1 MEPLLLPDQETVD
14 DFLPPFTPTCFL
26 DPENPRSFGAATA
39 ADSFYLLKKGLARTM
54 EQAVELYQAGCR
66 RFAARFGRRY
76 DAVSGYRLED
86 AELVF
91 CAAGALCGTTRVAV
105 DRLRQ
110 AGQAVGLLQ
119 LRLFRPFPAAA
130 VRRLAAGKKQL
141 VVLNRAISYGAG
153 GTLAQEL
160 RAALYR
166 QPDAPVVND
175 VIVSLGGREVFPETL
190 EAIARRAAGLSAT
203 DSIWLA

>member
-1 MEPLLLPDQETVD
+1 
-14 DFLPPFTPTCFL
+14 
-26 DPENPRSFGAATA
+26 
-39 ADSFYLLKKGLARTM
+39 
-54 EQAVELYQAGCR
+54 
-66 RFAARFGRRY
+66 
-76 DAVSGYRLED
+76 
-86 AELVF
+86 
-91 CAAGALCGTTRVAV
+91 
-105 DRLRQ
+105 
-110 AGQAVGLLQ
+110 
-119 LRLFRPFPAAA
+119 
-130 VRRLAAGKKQL
+130 GKKQL
-141 VVLNRAISYGAG
+141 VVLNRALSYGAG